1 MVGLGAIERVFI
13 CLTGQLFLVCKAGQA
28 FHQQACI
35 YLRGKRVSASQRHGR
50 AEIVSHCEYII
61 LLNVLDM
68 NEKDGPGVKETVLHN
83 YKLLFSVY
91 AQPHSIFCLS
101 HSASSF
107 LGGRRWRHL

>member
-13 CLTGQLFLVCKAGQA
+13 CLTGQLFLVCKAEQA

-35 YLRGKRVSASQRHGR
+35 YLRGKRVSASQRHER

-68 NEKDGPGVKETVLHN
+68 NEKDSPGVKETVLHD

-91 AQPHSIFCLS
+91 IHSLILFSAYPILPPLS
-101 HSASSF
+101 
-107 LGGRRWRHL
+107 